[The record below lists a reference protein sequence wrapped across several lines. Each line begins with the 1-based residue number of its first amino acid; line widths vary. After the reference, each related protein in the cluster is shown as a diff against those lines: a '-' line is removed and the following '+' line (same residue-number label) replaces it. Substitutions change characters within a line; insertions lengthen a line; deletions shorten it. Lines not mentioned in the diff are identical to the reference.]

1 MVSGFFCISH
11 RAPPHG
17 ARKNTIVSANDVV
30 PGGDAGL
37 LEVRSAC
44 T

>member
-1 MVSGFFCISH
+1 MVSGPFCISH
-11 RAPPHG
+11 QLPLHG
-17 ARKNTIVSANDVV
+17 ARKNTIFNANDVI